1 MKKWYF
7 QETERGL
14 TDIKVGQVHDIMH
27 IKYTVVFVGN
37 MGKIATLV
45 SEDGLIQRSL
55 RVGCTGK
62 IQESITNF
70 ASETNNDIIRTSV
83 GDIVVSAGGLFVKTR
98 KPGARREIVVG
109 DELTI
114 NSNLHKVVYIGKD
127 GALITDFEEQTYNWA
142 PSDSV
147 SLQYS
152 SNLHFGVM

>member
-7 QETERGL
+7 QETELGL
-14 TDIKVGQVHDIMH
+14 ADIKVGMEIDIFGANH
-27 IKYTVVFVGN
+27 TVVFVGN
-37 MGKIATLV
+37 FGKTATLTNETGMVQRVLSV
-45 SEDGLIQRSL
+45 SYGGKVSQAVSTYQNEKCPTTQR
-55 RVGCTGK
+55 
-62 IQESITNF
+62 
-70 ASETNNDIIRTSV
+70 ASV

-114 NSNLHKVVYIGKD
+114 HSNLHKVVYIGKD
-127 GALITDFEEQTYNWA
+127 GALITDFEDQTYNWA